1 MFNDASSEPK
11 WGKFKKKKYQKLE
24 LFNFYLKRICEIKT
38 SVTRSRIING
48 SKWCLR

>member
-1 MFNDASSEPK
+1 MPHLNQNGGNLK
-11 WGKFKKKKYQKLE
+11 RKKYQKLE
-24 LFNFYLKRICEIKT
+24 LLIFYLKRIFEIKT